1 MHYHN
6 KCGGLMVRV
15 FAFIL
20 KVKRSNFTND
30 VFMVNSG
37 ESTKYTNGV
46 FMVNSGKSTKYFSV

>member
-1 MHYHN
+1 
-6 KCGGLMVRV
+6 MVRV